1 MAAGQYVARDAENN
15 PVVPQP
21 PDVEITDAFG
31 NIFDNFNQYGT
42 TAREVR
48 FYTAENTLKNPQPAY
63 QNGNYVQ
70 RGVDIQPVSPPF
82 EPDAAQ
88 WVPRGVDNQPR
99 TPQPYVK
106 SPTFPDAVTAISV
119 PIAAEHGDA
128 WIVDEQ
134 DVKTIMT
141 AGTQGSE

>member
-1 MAAGQYVARDAENN
+1 MAAGQYVARDVENN

-21 PDVEITDAFG
+21 PDVEITDAIG
-31 NIFDNFNQYGT
+31 NNFDNFNQYGT
-42 TAREVR
+42 GAREVR
-48 FYTAENTLKNPQPAY
+48 FMDADNTLQNPQPAY

-70 RGVDIQPVSPPF
+70 RTVLNAPVSPAC

-88 WVPRGVDNQPR
+88 WVPRSVNNQPR
-99 TPQPYVK
+99 TPQPSVK

-119 PIAAEHGDA
+119 PIAAEQGDA
-128 WIVDEQ
+128 WFVDEQ

-141 AGTQGSE
+141 AGAQGSE